1 MAPMPKLPIMAL
13 PRYAPAKIGLLH
25 VALGIALGSLAP
37 TCCSVCS
44 EKRCARMG
52 SKSGVRAGAGLIV
65 PLVVVVA
72 LVVAGCGGGS
82 KKTSTTSSTAA
93 GTPTTPAGAATT
105 ATPAATTA
113 AAWTLPNADLGNTR
127 SVSSQIRSS
136 NVSQLGVAWT
146 VPIRGTGAFGNY
158 ATTPVVVG
166 GVVYTQNLTSDVQ
179 AIDFR
184 TGRVLWTRTYSSPN
198 TGPNGVSVVDGRVF
212 GATQTNAFA
221 LSARTGEQLWSR
233 RLIRNANEG
242 IDMAPGVNNGTVY
255 VSTVPGNPR
264 AFYAGN
270 GQAILWAMD
279 ANTGATRWKWD
290 EVPASLWGNPKVN
303 SGGGQWEPPS
313 FDAAGNVYLN
323 VSNPAPFVG
332 SSPSRPSASQAAS
345 FGGSRPGPNLYTDS
359 VVKLDAASGR
369 LMWHYQLT
377 PHDVYDWDLNNS
389 PILAQANGTPVTLSA
404 GKGGIAIANDA
415 NTGRLVWRTAVGR
428 HNGHDNDHT
437 FALHRQYSKLPR
449 PSATFSVF
457 PGELGG
463 VESPMASDGTTLYVP
478 INNLAGTVRKQ
489 VEGLGN
495 PATGTGE
502 VVALDV
508 ATGRVRWDHRLPSS
522 AYGAAA
528 VTNDLV
534 FTTTFDGMVYAL
546 NKQTG
551 AVAWSRRLPAGTNAP
566 VAIDDDTIITAG
578 SFPSGA
584 NQRPEIVAYR
594 LGATGAAPTPTT
606 STQPPKQAGGGGASA
621 AAGRPLFR
629 TNCATCHTLA
639 DAGATGTSG
648 PNLDQ
653 LRPNEALVV
662 RQVTNGGPGMPAFGG
677 TLSRTQIDSIARYV
691 SSVAGKG
698 GGGGGGGGA
707 PAP

>member
-1 MAPMPKLPIMAL
+1 
-13 PRYAPAKIGLLH
+13 
-25 VALGIALGSLAP
+25 
-37 TCCSVCS
+37 
-44 EKRCARMG
+44 MG
-52 SKSGVRAGAGLIV
+52 WTGGVRAGARLIV
-65 PLVVVVA
+65 PLVVLAA
-72 LVVAGCGGGS
+72 LVVAGCGGGG
-82 KKTSTTSSTAA
+82 KKSSTTSSTAA
-93 GTPTTPAGAATT
+93 GTTPGGTPATI
-105 ATPAATTA
+105 PATTA
-113 AAWTLPNADLGNTR
+113 AAGWTMPNGDLGNTR
-127 SVSSQIRSS
+127 SVTSQIRSS

-146 VPIRGTGAFGNY
+146 VPIRGAGAFGNY

-166 GVVYTQNLTSDVQ
+166 GVMYTQNLTSDVQ
-179 AIDFR
+179 AIDRR
-184 TGRVLWTRTYSSPN
+184 TGRVMWTRSYNSPD
-198 TGPNGVSVVDGRVF
+198 TGPNGVAVADGRVF

-233 RLIRNANEG
+233 RLVRNGNEG
-242 IDMAPGVNNGTVY
+242 IDMAPGVNNGVVY

-264 AFYAGN
+264 GFYAGN

-279 ANTGATRWKWD
+279 MNTGATRWKWD

-332 SSPSRPSASQAAS
+332 SNFTRPSTSQSAS
-345 FGGSRPGPNLYTDS
+345 FGGSRPGPNLYTNA

-369 LMWHYQLT
+369 LLWHYQLI

-415 NTGRLVWRTAVGR
+415 NTGRLLWRTSVGR
-428 HNGHDNDHT
+428 HNGHDNDHIY
-437 FALHRQYSKLPR
+437 AQSRQYSKLPS
-449 PSATFSVF
+449 PSATYNVL
-457 PGELGG
+457 PGEFGG
-463 VESPMASDGTTLYVP
+463 VESPMASDGATLYLP
-478 INNLAGTVRKQ
+478 INNLAGIVRKQ
-489 VEGLGN
+489 VETSAN

-502 VVALDV
+502 MVALDI
-508 ATGRVRWDHRLPSS
+508 ASGTVRWDQRLPSS

-534 FTTTFDGMVYAL
+534 FTTTFDGTAYAL

-566 VAIDDDTIITAG
+566 VAIDDDTVITAG
-578 SFPSGA
+578 SFPSGRA
-584 NQRPEIVAYR
+584 ERPVIVAYR

-606 STQPPKQAGGGGASA
+606 STQPPQQGGGASA
-621 AAGRPLFR
+621 AAGRALFR

-639 DAGATGTSG
+639 DAGTTGTTG

-653 LRPNEALVV
+653 LRPNEARVV
-662 RQVTNGGPGMPAFGG
+662 RQVTDGGPGMPAFGG
-677 TLSRTQIDSIARYV
+677 TLSRAQIDSIARYV
-691 SSVAGKG
+691 ASVEGKS

-707 PAP
+707 GAAAP

>member
-1 MAPMPKLPIMAL
+1 
-13 PRYAPAKIGLLH
+13 
-25 VALGIALGSLAP
+25 
-37 TCCSVCS
+37 
-44 EKRCARMG
+44 MG
-52 SKSGVRAGAGLIV
+52 SKSGVPAGTGLIV
-65 PLVVVVA
+65 LLVGLVA
-72 LVVAGCGGGS
+72 LVVAGCGGGN
-82 KKTSTTSSTAA
+82 KKATTSSTATTPTTPG
-93 GTPTTPAGAATT
+93 GTPTTN
-105 ATPAATTA
+105 TPAVA
-113 AAWTLPNADLGNTR
+113 AAGWTLPNGDLANTR

-158 ATTPVVVG
+158 ATTPVVVN

-184 TGRVLWTRTYSSPN
+184 TGRVLWTRSYNSPN
-198 TGPNGVSVVDGRVF
+198 TGPNGVAAVDGRVF

-233 RLIRNANEG
+233 RLVRNANEG

-255 VSTVPGNPR
+255 ISTVPGNPR

-313 FDAAGNVYLN
+313 FDAAGNVYVE

-332 SSPSRPSASQAAS
+332 SSPNRPSTDQAKS

-369 LMWHYQLT
+369 LLWHYQLT

-415 NTGRLVWRTAVGR
+415 NTGRLLWRTPVGR

-437 FALHRQYSKLPR
+437 FALNRQFSKLPS
-449 PSATFSVF
+449 PSSTFTVF

-463 VESPMASDGTTLYVP
+463 VESPMASDGTTFY
-478 INNLAGTVRKQ
+478 LAVNDLGGPVRQ
-489 VEGLGN
+489 QIESLGN

-502 VVALDV
+502 VVALDI
-508 ATGRVRWDHRLPSS
+508 ANGSVRWDRRLPSS

-534 FTTTFDGMVYAL
+534 FTTTFDGTVYAL

-566 VAIDDDTIITAG
+566 VAINDDTVITAG
-578 SFPSGA
+578 SFPSSA
-584 NQRPEIVAYR
+584 SQRPLIVAYR
-594 LGATGAAPTPTT
+594 LGAKGAVPTPTT
-606 STQPPKQAGGGGASA
+606 STQPPNQAAGGGASA
-621 AAGRPLFR
+621 AAGRTLFR

-639 DAGATGTSG
+639 DAGATGTTG

-653 LRPNEALVV
+653 VRPNEALVV
-662 RQVTNGGPGMPAFGG
+662 TQVTNGGPGMPAFGS
-677 TLSRTQIDSIARYV
+677 TLSRAQIDSIARYV

-698 GGGGGGGGA
+698 GGGGGGGGGAAA
-707 PAP
+707 P